1 MKRSTILAVM
11 ALATPIALDAQVVAT
26 GAGGDPAIEIGLD
39 AGAEIDIFDD
49 DNLTTF
55 GIPRSVF
62 RLTIPAGNLAFET
75 LIGFTRTS
83 SGDTSASL
91 LRLVP
96 GVNVPLGEDGAYVRG
111 EVAVTRAAFSSG
123 TIDDSDS
130 QFGFG
135 GAVGVKKQISDGP
148 VSWRAEAGV
157 DRWLEDSDAGQ
168 PGFTSIRALFG
179 ISAAVN

>member
-1 MKRSTILAVM
+1 MKRSTILAM
-11 ALATPIALDAQVVAT
+11 IALAIPLALQAQVVAT
-26 GAGGDPAIEIGLD
+26 GAGGDPAIEVGID
-39 AGAEIDIFDD
+39 AGAEINVFEG
-49 DNLTTF
+49 DNLTSF
-55 GIPRSVF
+55 GLPTSTL
-62 RLTIPAGNLAFET
+62 RLTIPAGNLAVET
-75 LIGFTRTS
+75 LIGFSRTS

-96 GVNVPLGEDGAYVRG
+96 GVNVPLGENGAYVRG
-111 EVAVTRAAFSSG
+111 ELAIARAAFSSG
-123 TIDDSDS
+123 PSDDSDS

-157 DRWLEDSDAGQ
+157 DRWLEDTDNGQ
-168 PGFTSIRALFG
+168 PAFTAIRALFG